1 MKKSLRIV
9 IFVLFALMLGGCG
22 GTTASS
28 TSTPTATNAPTPTP
42 QTADQIVQTL
52 KQSLPIGEQFSYT
65 ADNDPNHLLGRP
77 GQYTSK
83 VNWIDTTLTTTD
95 TGADISVG
103 DGGSI
108 ETFASLTDANAR
120 FAYIQSISKSSALF
134 AEYEYQEGQY
144 ILRVS
149 RIFTPDQAQA
159 YDTAFKK
166 AVG

>member
-1 MKKSLRIV
+1 VPK
-9 IFVLFALMLGGCG
+9 
-22 GTTASS
+22 
-28 TSTPTATNAPTPTP
+28 
-42 QTADQIVQTL
+42 TADQIVQAL
-52 KQSLPIGEQFSYT
+52 KQSLPIGDSFSYT

-77 GQYTSK
+77 GQYISK
-83 VNWIDTTLTTTD
+83 VNWIDTTLTTTN

-120 FAYIQSISKSSALF
+120 FTYIQGISRSSALF
-134 AEYEYQEGQY
+134 AEYEYQEGPY

-149 RIFTPDQAQA
+149 KAFTPDQAQA
-159 YDTAFKK
+159 YDAAFKK